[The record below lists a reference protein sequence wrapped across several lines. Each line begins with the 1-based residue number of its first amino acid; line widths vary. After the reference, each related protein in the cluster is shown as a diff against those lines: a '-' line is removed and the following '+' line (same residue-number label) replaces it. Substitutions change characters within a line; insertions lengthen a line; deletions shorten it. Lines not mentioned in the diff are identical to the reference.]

1 MSREFRIFKELRD
14 CHEDMA
20 TTVYYEMHDSDLN
33 HMVAYLV
40 GPEGTPYHRHM
51 FLLDI
56 HLPPTYPFHPPSIR
70 FTSQIWHPNI
80 SSETGAICLDILKAE
95 WSPALTIKTALI
107 SLQSLLQCPEPDDPQ
122 DHEVAKQYICDRSAF
137 NDTARYWASAFAPIP
152 TPSDVQRALAMGYS
166 ERASTLALVLHGLDC
181 EKAFERLLS

>member
-1 MSREFRIFKELRD
+1 MASQYLKRDRGYMSRYSKSR
-14 CHEDMA
+14 
-20 TTVYYEMHDSDLN
+20 
-33 HMVAYLV
+33 
-40 GPEGTPYHRHM
+40 
-51 FLLDI
+51 FLLSFSAFRMP
-56 HLPPTYPFHPPSIR
+56 LTF
-70 FTSQIWHPNI
+70 
-80 SSETGAICLDILKAE
+80 KE